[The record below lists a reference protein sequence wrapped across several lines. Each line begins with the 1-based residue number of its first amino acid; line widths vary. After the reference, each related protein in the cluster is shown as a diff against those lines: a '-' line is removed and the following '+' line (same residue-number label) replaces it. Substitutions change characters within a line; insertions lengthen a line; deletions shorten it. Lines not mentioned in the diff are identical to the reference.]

1 MGTNHRPLSNL
12 LAKLACLIEIYPAM
26 KAYEEIVQFMASG
39 PDAKRI
45 ANFEASP
52 GTKERVAL
60 LIRREKTEGL
70 TPEERAELDDYM
82 QVEHLMRLVKA
93 KTRNEM

>member
-1 MGTNHRPLSNL
+1 
-12 LAKLACLIEIYPAM
+12 M

-39 PDAKRI
+39 PSPKRI

-52 GTKERVAL
+52 ATKERVAL
-60 LIRREKTEGL
+60 LIHREKTEGL
-70 TPEERAELDDYM
+70 SSEERAELDDYM

-93 KTRNEM
+93 KAQNTPTPMADERLRQR